1 MVVAGERWQMSW
13 KGRWGHNMKDPVTR
27 LSFRNLFSAENTE
40 SRKCFSAREEMAR
53 YIVWKVPP
61 SIWEGVRREE
71 RRPF

>member
-1 MVVAGERWQMSW
+1 
-13 KGRWGHNMKDPVTR
+13 MKDPVTR
-27 LSFRNLFSAENTE
+27 LSFQNLFSAENAE

-71 RRPF
+71 SRPF